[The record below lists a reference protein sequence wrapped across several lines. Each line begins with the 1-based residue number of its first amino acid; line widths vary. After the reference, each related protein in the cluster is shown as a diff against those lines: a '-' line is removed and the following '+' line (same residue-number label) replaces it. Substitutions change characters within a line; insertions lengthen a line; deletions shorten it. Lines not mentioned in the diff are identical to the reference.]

1 MTVAEL
7 VKKLNTFDPKKNVFI
22 IFPDDNPLDSGSD
35 IDNIFEI
42 SGSNKELEN
51 AVYLKTM

>member
-7 VKKLNTFDPKKNVFI
+7 TKKLNTFDPKKNVFI

-51 AVYLKTM
+51 AVYLKTS